1 MIQLKEVSFK
11 KLILALSIY
20 LTSLFAANTLGLKLM
35 PFLFGSHLS
44 VSVFSFPVVFL
55 MTDVV
60 GEVYGK
66 KIAKFF
72 VLAGFISTFLFILY
86 SIVSLAMP
94 WSGDAEWVKEGYGQ
108 VFGVSI
114 RMAIASL
121 AAFLIAEYQDVFAFF
136 FLREKLKVKPFW
148 LRSFFSNLWSQLLDT
163 VIFMMIAFV
172 GVYSSST
179 LFSIIISWWL
189 YKVGMGLLYTPLS
202 YLGIRLLKTKEI

>member
-1 MIQLKEVSFK
+1 M
-11 KLILALSIY
+11 
-20 LTSLFAANTLGLKLM
+20 
-35 PFLFGSHLS
+35 
-44 VSVFSFPVVFL
+44 
-55 MTDVV
+55 
-60 GEVYGK
+60 
-66 KIAKFF
+66 
-72 VLAGFISTFLFILY
+72 
-86 SIVSLAMP
+86 
-94 WSGDAEWVKEGYGQ
+94 
-108 VFGVSI
+108 FGVSI